1 MNEINH
7 RIKELRLKHNLTM
20 AKMAAMIGVSPGN
33 ISDWENGKKKST
45 PTARALIS
53 ISKQFNVSLDWLM
66 TGTIPD
72 FPSNFIPFPPTE
84 KSHPHIDA
92 LYDVAGQLEEE
103 DFVLL
108 QTMAAH
114 LASKN
119 RAQTPGDPDLY
130 RSGKVRAA
138 SIQSGSEL
146 RETSLS
152 AEYYVRLP
160 LIGKVTAGSPI
171 LAAENIE
178 EYFSVP
184 KNLVGQGKHFIL
196 RIQGESMINK
206 GIENGDLVL
215 VRQQLSADN
224 GEVIVAL
231 IDGEEAT
238 VKTFFKES
246 NRVRLQPA
254 NDRFQP
260 LYPANVSILGKV
272 VSVLRD
278 AE

>member
-20 AKMAAMIGVSPGN
+20 AKMADMIGVSPGN

-72 FPSNFIPFPPTE
+72 FPANFIPFPPTV

-92 LYDVAGQLEEE
+92 LYDVAEQLDEE
-103 DFVLL
+103 DLVLL

-119 RAQTPGDPDLY
+119 RAQTTGDLY
-130 RSGKVRAA
+130 RSGKVKAA
-138 SIQSGSEL
+138 SIQPGGEL
-146 RETSLS
+146 REASLS

-215 VRQQLSADN
+215 VRQQSSADN

-260 LYPANVSILGKV
+260 LYPVNVSILGKV